1 MIFTNCIPRFK
12 SVFRTTP
19 ADLACYKNRLEHP
32 KEPCCLVVDCGF
44 SFTHV
49 VPFVHGR
56 RVNDAGMFLK
66 FFIFIVTS
74 VIKNKRKGK
83 LILISSVRRI
93 DVGGKLLTNH
103 LKEIIS
109 YRQVIKLSIMPDI

>member
-1 MIFTNCIPRFK
+1 MWDYVFGKNCFNVDTTAKSVVFTEPYFNFTSIQDGLNEILFEEYRFK

-19 ADLACYKNRLEHP
+19 ADLACYKNRLENP

-56 RVNDAGMFLK
+56 RVNDAGTLVK
-66 FFIFIVTS
+66 VS
-74 VIKNKRKGK
+74 K
-83 LILISSVRRI
+83 LTL
-93 DVGGKLLTNH
+93 
-103 LKEIIS
+103 
-109 YRQVIKLSIMPDI
+109 

>member
-1 MIFTNCIPRFK
+1 MIFARFN

-19 ADLACYKNRLEHP
+19 ADLACYRARLDRP

-56 RVNDAGMFLK
+56 RVNDAG
-66 FFIFIVTS
+66 
-74 VIKNKRKGK
+74 KNESFGRFNRFG
-83 LILISSVRRI
+83 L
-93 DVGGKLLTNH
+93 
-103 LKEIIS
+103 
-109 YRQVIKLSIMPDI
+109 

>member
-1 MIFTNCIPRFK
+1 MHNAIFTKCLPRFK

-56 RVNDAGMFLK
+56 RVNDAGM
-66 FFIFIVTS
+66 V
-74 VIKNKRKGK
+74 
-83 LILISSVRRI
+83 
-93 DVGGKLLTNH
+93 D
-103 LKEIIS
+103 
-109 YRQVIKLSIMPDI
+109 